1 MVLEQLWLDTL
12 ILGVDAVSAI
22 DGASCDHD
30 GEAGINSLMVR
41 RADRVIVVATGDK
54 VGTRSFARICESSA
68 IDVLVT
74 DQSAAGSELEALR
87 ALDVE
92 IVIA

>member
-41 RADRVIVVATGDK
+41 RA
-54 VGTRSFARICESSA
+54 
-68 IDVLVT
+68 
-74 DQSAAGSELEALR
+74 
-87 ALDVE
+87 VE
-92 IVIA
+92 TVIA